1 MVNREF
7 LSIVAKLSESSS
19 ILVVGHIM
27 PDGDDISSVLSAKI
41 GLERLGKNVL
51 AGIDWRIPWYFY
63 EFEEVN
69 QILTYEQ
76 VRERG
81 FRPEVVLIVDASSP
95 DRVGQF
101 QEFFDSTT
109 VLLMDHHAT
118 NTLFGDHN
126 WVDTKFG
133 STAQMVVRVNNELG
147 VPYDE
152 KLATLNL
159 MGIATDT
166 GFFRY
171 SNADETVFSDA
182 TKLVSLGGKVHLI
195 SRIFENKR
203 IEQFKLLST
212 MVNHLRLELDDKI
225 VYSYL
230 SKEDYES
237 NNCNEDDSGG
247 FVGELRSLRGVELAI
262 FLSEYDSGEVH
273 ISFRSKD
280 WFDCSKLATMLG
292 GGGHPRAAGC
302 TIKGDLYVIVEEVIR
317 EAKNLFLASL
327 NSLTDSVSK

>member
-1 MVNREF
+1 MVNRDF
-7 LSIVAKLSESSS
+7 LSIVTKLNESKH

-41 GLERLGKNVL
+41 GLERLGKEVL

-69 QILTYEQ
+69 QIMTFEQ
-76 VRERG
+76 IKESG
-81 FRPEVVLIVDASSP
+81 FKPEVLLILDASSL
-95 DRVGQF
+95 DRIGRF
-101 QEFFDSTT
+101 QEYFETT
-109 VLLMDHHAT
+109 NVFVVDHHAT

-133 STAQMVVRVNNELG
+133 STAQMVMRINNELG

-152 KLATLNL
+152 NLATLNL

-166 GFFRY
+166 GFFKY

-182 TKLVSLGGKVHLI
+182 TKLVSLGGKVYLV

-203 IEQFKLLST
+203 IEQFKLLSI
-212 MVNHLRLELDDKI
+212 MIDHLKLEFDNKI
-225 VYSYL
+225 AYSFL
-230 SKEDYES
+230 SKADYEN
-237 NNCNEDDSGG
+237 NNCSEDDSGG
-247 FVGELRSLRGVELAI
+247 FVGELRSLKGVELAI
-262 FLSEYDSGEVH
+262 FLSEYVTDEVH

-280 WFDCSKLATMLG
+280 WFDCSKLATILG
-292 GGGHPRAAGC
+292 GGGHQRAAGC
-302 TIKGDLYVIVEEVIR
+302 SLKGDLHVIVEEVIR
-317 EAKNLFLASL
+317 EAKTLFLTS
-327 NSLTDSVSK
+327 SRSSVNLAE